1 MLEIR
6 HLTKR
11 FGPLAAIDDISLS
24 VRPGEIVGLLGRNGA
39 GKTTLLRMASGTLA
53 PTGGE
58 VSVDGLDL
66 FDGSP
71 AARALVGYL
80 PEGCPLPCE
89 ATVGE
94 YLRFRSSLYGLA
106 GKRAAA
112 RARAAARSCGLR
124 DVENTRVSSLS
135 NGMRVRCA
143 LADAISHS
151 AHALLLDEPLAGLDP
166 VQIKAVLPIIEGA
179 AKKAA
184 VLMSTHLLSVASRI
198 CTRFIILDHGR
209 IASSRDADGSDPA
222 DWFFSNVGGSDCRAG
237 ETAVAIDGAAG
248 GTAPSARQEGGA

>member
-11 FGPLAAIDDISLS
+11 FGKLAAIDDVSLS
-24 VRPGEIVGLLGRNGA
+24 IRPGDIVGLLGRNGA

-53 PTGGE
+53 PTGGD

-71 AARALVGYL
+71 DARALVGYL
-80 PEGCPLPCE
+80 PEGCPLPGD

-94 YLRFRSSLYGLA
+94 YLRFRSMLFGLTE
-106 GKRAAA
+106 KRASA
-112 RARAAARSCGLR
+112 RARAAAHGCGLV
-124 DVENTRVSSLS
+124 DVENARIASLS

-151 AHALLLDEPLAGLDP
+151 AHALLLDEPLADLDP
-166 VQIKAVLPIIEGA
+166 VQVKAVAAIISDF
-179 AKKAA
+179 AKRAA
-184 VLMSTHLLSVASRI
+184 VVMSTHLLSFASTL
-198 CTRFIILDHGR
+198 CTRFVILDRGR
-209 IASSRDADGSDPA
+209 IVATRDAGGPDVA
-222 DWFFSNVGGSDCRAG
+222 DWFFSVVD
-237 ETAVAIDGAAG
+237 AVPPARKEGAA
-248 GTAPSARQEGGA
+248 